1 MFIRVHP
8 WFSKTPP
15 TQRLGAVGLEDQLPE
30 FLFLAGERLLLLF
43 PAEPPADVE
52 VGLALVAAEVE
63 HLEGAERLAR
73 RLQIPLHLDQA
84 LARGV
89 DAELAEIAGD
99 PLAPELLGHGG
110 GGSGTA
116 EEIGDNVSGITAR
129 FNYANQKIFRF
140 LRWVVSPFRMLR

>member
-1 MFIRVHP
+1 
-8 WFSKTPP
+8 
-15 TQRLGAVGLEDQLPE
+15 
-30 FLFLAGERLLLLF
+30 LFFLF

-63 HLEGAERLAR
+63 HLEGAERLAC
-73 RLQIPLHLDQA
+73 RLQIPLHLDQP
-84 LARGV
+84 LAGGV

-99 PLAPELLGHGG
+99 PLAPELFSHGG
-110 GGSGTA
+110 GGAGTA

-140 LRWVVSPFRMLR
+140 LRWVIGSFRVLR